1 MYHIFK
7 ILNAT
12 KSVAQSMRLIDVVGF
27 FPICV
32 YLKSILNCNN
42 E

>member
-27 FPICV
+27 FS
-32 YLKSILNCNN
+32 YLCLLEKYPEL
-42 E
+42 